1 MITINNKY
9 FPNPINITLRLYC
22 PHSDR
27 KYLYIDD
34 YESLKM
40 LIGDDMT
47 TRVLSILHDTSF
59 GNFSD
64 KIAIYKGETTYIAF
78 FYIDGDNIICHT
90 SSTVFESL
98 LWKYFDEKKRIM
110 VGLKDIIR
118 CVGCYWQF
126 INGAYKISYESLW
139 DESLKGSKKCDTIM
153 VYEDYIKILFASG
166 SIRLIG
172 LGSCGFTIGKA
183 TTRSLV

>member
-47 TRVLSILHDTSF
+47 ASVLSTLHDTSF

-78 FYIDGDNIICHT
+78 FILTETILYAIRILLSSSHYYGNI
-90 SSTVFESL
+90 L
-98 LWKYFDEKKRIM
+98 MR
-110 VGLKDIIR
+110 
-118 CVGCYWQF
+118 
-126 INGAYKISYESLW
+126 
-139 DESLKGSKKCDTIM
+139 
-153 VYEDYIKILFASG
+153 
-166 SIRLIG
+166 
-172 LGSCGFTIGKA
+172 
-183 TTRSLV
+183 RSVSWLV